1 VGFQVRLS
9 FGAIIFCAGKSC
21 RIFISKGFAMKNRKP
36 LPFLLF
42 VVTTLFLLQA
52 CNLAVSNP
60 GGVSPA
66 VLSQTPPSNTP
77 TPFPSLT
84 STVTSAPSA
93 TPQPT
98 ITLTLFYDPT
108 VTPTRQW
115 SACPGIVVT
124 QTDTDKGEMLHILR
138 CEDNLEY
145 DLGPLAKGTYAV
157 GPNDKFLV
165 YITVDGMVYGSRIG
179 DRTMVAL
186 YNLKR
191 EKIFTVFNKGVTPNF
206 VISFADDA
214 PLYKL
219 VLVEK
224 NYNQKR
230 PYDLPLRLTN

>member
-1 VGFQVRLS
+1 MKKVKFLPTL
-9 FGAIIFCAGKSC
+9 F
-21 RIFISKGFAMKNRKP
+21 FI
-36 LPFLLF
+36 LI
-42 VVTTLFLLQA
+42 TLFLLQA

-84 STVTSAPSA
+84 STVTSAPTI

-108 VTPTRQW
+108 VTATRQW
-115 SACPGIVVT
+115 SVCPGIVVT

-145 DLGPLAKGTYAV
+145 DLGPLAKGTFAV
-157 GPNDKFLV
+157 GPNEKFLI

-179 DRTMVAL
+179 ENALIAL

-191 EKIFTVFNKGVTPNF
+191 EKIFTVFNLRLTPNF
-206 VISFADDA
+206 VISFVDND

-230 PYDLPLRLTN
+230 PYELPLRLTQ

>member
-1 VGFQVRLS
+1 MKKIKFLP
-9 FGAIIFCAGKSC
+9 IFF
-21 RIFISKGFAMKNRKP
+21 FI
-36 LPFLLF
+36 LI
-42 VVTTLFLLQA
+42 TLFLLQA

-84 STVTSAPSA
+84 STVTSAPTV

-115 SACPGIVVT
+115 SVCPGIVVT

-145 DLGPLAKGTYAV
+145 DLGPLAKGTFAV
-157 GPNDKFLV
+157 GPNEKFLI

-179 DRTMVAL
+179 ENALIAL

-191 EKIFTVFNKGVTPNF
+191 EKIFTVFNLRLTPNF
-206 VISFADDA
+206 VISFIDND

-230 PYDLPLRLTN
+230 PYELPLRLTQ

>member
-1 VGFQVRLS
+1 MKIR
-9 FGAIIFCAGKSC
+9 KN
-21 RIFISKGFAMKNRKP
+21 IST
-36 LPFLLF
+36 LYF
-42 VVTTLFLLQA
+42 VVMTAFLLQA
-52 CNLAVSNP
+52 CNLAVSTE
-60 GGVSPA
+60 GGLPPE

-84 STVTSAPSA
+84 STVTSAPTI

-138 CEDNLEY
+138 CEDGLEY
-145 DLGPLAKGTYAV
+145 DLGPLAKGIYAV
-157 GPNDKFLV
+157 GPNDKFLI

-179 DRTMVAL
+179 EKNL
-186 YNLKR
+186 LGLFNLKR
-191 EKIFTVFNKGVTPNF
+191 EKIFTVFNMGVAPNF
-206 VISFADDA
+206 VISFTDGD

-219 VLVEK
+219 VLTEK